1 MDEEETIKKDLLN
14 ELSILKEEYIKLIND
29 FDVLENWGKPQ
40 LEAIYATRIGQ
51 YKLKVLEAQI
61 RIKGIKLKMELI
73 RTAIN
78 TNQKIDMNG
87 IELTVAEKLGEAYEQ
102 VMQQAAHIEGAKNML
117 RHLESPEKS
126 AELRKIF
133 RQLAKDL
140 HPDVNPGLT
149 HEQQQIWHLVKDAY
163 HHGDVEK
170 LKALQLVYSHEI
182 KSKQEKNNEL
192 TEEQIFL
199 HIQTIKAAIKVLH
212 DDIRTIKQSFPFTI
226 ENELKTEDWIKE
238 QVQITETELVKLEA
252 YERELLVELQQL
264 LQ

>member
-1 MDEEETIKKDLLN
+1 M
-14 ELSILKEEYIKLIND
+14 
-29 FDVLENWGKPQ
+29 
-40 LEAIYATRIGQ
+40 
-51 YKLKVLEAQI
+51 
-61 RIKGIKLKMELI
+61 
-73 RTAIN
+73 
-78 TNQKIDMNG
+78 
-87 IELTVAEKLGEAYEQ
+87 
-102 VMQQAAHIEGAKNML
+102 
-117 RHLESPEKS
+117 
-126 AELRKIF
+126 
-133 RQLAKDL
+133 
-140 HPDVNPGLT
+140 
-149 HEQQQIWHLVKDAY
+149 
-163 HHGDVEK
+163 
-170 LKALQLVYSHEI
+170 YSHEI